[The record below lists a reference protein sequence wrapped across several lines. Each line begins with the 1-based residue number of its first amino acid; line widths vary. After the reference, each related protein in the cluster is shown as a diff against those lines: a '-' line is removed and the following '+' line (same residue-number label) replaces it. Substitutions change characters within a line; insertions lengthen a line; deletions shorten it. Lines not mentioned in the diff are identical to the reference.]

1 MGGVQRPKD
10 VCPVCLR
17 HTSWV
22 TVEHD
27 MRPGASPFGQRATCQ
42 GCGAVVAKSKRLQ
55 YVPGEPRPDVEAK
68 RRARRREWYQEN
80 HWRVL
85 DVRRAER
92 AARSAARTAAAG
104 LPPRQHQRWTE
115 VDLAALYERPGEP
128 AASIA
133 ARLQRTPEAVRQMR
147 QRLGLTKGRGSR
159 WEQWEIELAGAAEPR
174 EVARVTG
181 RTVEACRRK
190 RERMEGS
197 R

>member
-22 TVEHD
+22 TVPHD
-27 MRPGASPFGQRATCQ
+27 MRPGATPFGQRGACQ

-55 YVPGEPRPDVEAK
+55 YAPGEPRPDVESK
-68 RRARRREWYQEN
+68 
-80 HWRVL
+80 
-85 DVRRAER
+85 RRAER
-92 AARSAARTAAAG
+92 AARSAARMAAAG

-159 WEQWEIELAGAAEPR
+159 WEPWEIELAGTAKPR
-174 EVARVTG
+174 EVARATG